1 MSAFIKDYSFHNL
14 ARIGED
20 ECSLGQRSIQNTEAS
35 NYMLQNFFSNDCS
48 MKRPIEFATSQPNIN
63 FIGGHQVGAGG
74 CNIDTNSQLLIGGSA
89 LTHPRCRISLFQ
101 RPFATVPFLGRGQ
114 SNPYLESQLQQGDY
128 LTNKRSVNLL
138 SEQQM
143 SCNYPL
149 IQSIAS
155 TVTNPANLVE
165 SVAMDGWVRGGVSS
179 RDMYYGDANCN
190 QWTNAQM
197 NKCTNAQMNF
207 AKMI

>member
-1 MSAFIKDYSFHNL
+1 MSSAFVKDYSFNNL
-14 ARIGED
+14 ARIGD
-20 ECSLGQRSIQNTEAS
+20 DGCSLGQRGIQNTEAS

-48 MKRPIEFATSQPNIN
+48 MKRPIEFATSQPSVN
-63 FIGGHQVGAGG
+63 FTGGHQVGAGG

-138 SEQQM
+138 SEQPM
-143 SCNYPL
+143 TGNYPL

-155 TVTNPANLVE
+155 SVTNPANLVE
-165 SVAMDGWVRGGVSS
+165 SVAHDGWVRGGASS
-179 RDMYYGDANCN
+179 RDMYYDDANQC
-190 QWTNAQM
+190 
-197 NKCTNAQMNF
+197 KY
-207 AKMI
+207 

>member
-20 ECSLGQRSIQNTEAS
+20 ECSLGQRSIQNTDAS

-48 MKRPIEFATSQPNIN
+48 MKRPIEFATSQPSV
-63 FIGGHQVGAGG
+63 HPVGAGG
-74 CNIDTNSQLLIGGSA
+74 CNIDENSQLLIGGSA
-89 LTHPRCRISLFQ
+89 LTHPRCRISLLQ

-165 SVAMDGWVRGGVSS
+165 SVAMDGWVRGGASS
-179 RDMYYGDANCN
+179 RDMFYGDANCS
-190 QWTNAQM
+190 Q
-197 NKCTNAQMNF
+197 
-207 AKMI
+207 